1 MSCGKIILSVIK
13 KLNRG
18 LLIQKS
24 CQVQNHVLDS
34 SFIFPGIYLKSLF
47 CIRDSYCAFM
57 H

>member
-1 MSCGKIILSVIK
+1 MSCGKIILRVIK